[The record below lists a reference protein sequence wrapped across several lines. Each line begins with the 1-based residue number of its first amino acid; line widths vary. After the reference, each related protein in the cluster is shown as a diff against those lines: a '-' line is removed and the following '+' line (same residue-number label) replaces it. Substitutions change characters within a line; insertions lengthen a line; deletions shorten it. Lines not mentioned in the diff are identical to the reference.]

1 VATDGDGLVVS
12 AAADRSWELS
22 AALAGRSVHVAELR
36 VLETSLEEYF
46 LEVTE

>member
-1 VATDGDGLVVS
+1 MSRVMRIFLIA
-12 AAADRSWELS
+12 LS
-22 AALAGRSVHVAELR
+22 AALAGQGVHVAELR